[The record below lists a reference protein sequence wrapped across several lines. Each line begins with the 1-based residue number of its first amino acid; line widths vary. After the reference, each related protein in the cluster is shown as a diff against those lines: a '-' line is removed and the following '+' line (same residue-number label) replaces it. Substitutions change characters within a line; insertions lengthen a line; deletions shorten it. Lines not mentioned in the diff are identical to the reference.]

1 MSINLF
7 FGTWLEI
14 LDMPLGTEPELGV
27 RGGRSI
33 NKKTAS
39 SLGEYSSHDLK
50 RSYSYQEP

>member
-14 LDMPLGTEPELGV
+14 LDMPLGTELELGV
-27 RGGRSI
+27 KGGRSI